1 MTLFKLPPLGLALI
15 LLGLGAAGCVPPGG
29 TAPDAE
35 SDADFRAGA
44 SRKQAGNYTRAI
56 ESFERVLQ
64 KNPGSAAAHFEL
76 GLIYYQHITNYVAA
90 IYHFDRVQRLQP
102 GFSRIDVVR
111 QLIKVCKQEL
121 VQDAMGGFNVQ
132 MQRELERLERVT
144 QENAALRQ
152 ELAQLQAQLKEREAG
167 SHLVETGVVLRGL
180 EPQRAPRT
188 EASGDT
194 VIRQAQMPSTRPVT
208 LYTVKRGETIY
219 SIAKRY
225 GLTEAAL
232 RAANPTVVPTQ
243 MSAGQVLRIPAP

>member
-1 MTLFKLPPLGLALI
+1 MTLFKLPLLGLALI

-29 TAPDAE
+29 TASDAE

-64 KNPGSAAAHFEL
+64 KNPASAAAHFEL

-111 QLIKVCKQEL
+111 DLIKVCKQDL
-121 VQDAMGGFNVQ
+121 VKDAMGGFNVQ

-152 ELAQLQAQLKEREAG
+152 EIAQLQTQLKEREARP
-167 SHLVETGVVLRGL
+167 HLTETGLVSSAPEG
-180 EPQRAPRT
+180 QRATRAEPID
-188 EASGDT
+188 EAA
-194 VIRQAQMPSTRPVT
+194 IRQAQVPSTRPMT

-243 MSAGQVLRIPAP
+243 MSAGQVLRIPSH